1 MRRSYASLVHFQ
13 EGWSSL
19 QRHSRAPRHT
29 HRELTLQTGR
39 LGKLQV
45 RITSKMCS
53 KNLQITSDCGSWV
66 SKIIARPTIATV
78 VNICNLQRYTE
89 KHASCLKCKCL
100 RFSRLGRLW
109 PNEVLMK

>member
-1 MRRSYASLVHFQ
+1 MSQSYASLVHFQ

-45 RITSKMCS
+45 RITSKMGS
-53 KNLQITSDCGSWV
+53 KNLQITSDCGSW
-66 SKIIARPTIATV
+66 ARGSESHRAAGSGVYFVGVWRISFWTRQFNSSATYRV
-78 VNICNLQRYTE
+78 
-89 KHASCLKCKCL
+89 
-100 RFSRLGRLW
+100 FSEGQAIS
-109 PNEVLMK
+109 